1 MVEIGLC
8 RKQGSRFRGR
18 IGVTDLQKG
27 IREGV
32 TGFLVDIKTPGLSL
46 SNRYDQTGWKAQ
58 VREPV
63 ILSFENCHIPAE
75 NILGAEGKAFELG
88 KKWLPHRRIIRGAR
102 CVGAAGRL
110 LDVSVEH
117 AKSWQVQGKA
127 ISGWLETRTALADMA
142 TDIRAARLM
151 IYEAASKADE
161 GQDVHQEAA
170 MVKVFCTEML
180 ERVAGRAVMVKGGPA
195 SAQYCPW
202 RYCAGAC

>member
-1 MVEIGLC
+1 
-8 RKQGSRFRGR
+8 
-18 IGVTDLQKG
+18 
-27 IREGV
+27 
-32 TGFLVDIKTPGLSL
+32 L

-127 ISGWLETRTALADMA
+127 ISGWPETRTALADMA

-195 SAQYCPW
+195 SAKELPLEVLCRSLLVSHIQERALEVQREIIASHILNLAP
-202 RYCAGAC
+202 